1 MRMQGPELESPKCAS
16 TEGHAST
23 YVSTLQDRMMQD
35 STACQHT
42 AGRHSMPL
50 HCRTAQ
56 HASTLHDSTLQ
67 DSTLQDSTARQ
78 PPQHTTVC
86 GPECHLSL

>member
-50 HCRTAQ
+50 HCMTAHCMPVHGMPTHCRTAHCKTAQ
-56 HASTLHDSTLQ
+56 HAS
-67 DSTLQDSTARQ
+67 
-78 PPQHTTVC
+78 
-86 GPECHLSL
+86 HLSTQQYVDQSAI